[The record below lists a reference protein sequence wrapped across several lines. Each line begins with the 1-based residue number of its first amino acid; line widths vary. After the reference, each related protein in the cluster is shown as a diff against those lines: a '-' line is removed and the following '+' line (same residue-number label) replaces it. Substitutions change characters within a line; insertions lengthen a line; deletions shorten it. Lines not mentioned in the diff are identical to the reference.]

1 MAKVD
6 RKKGGERVAAASG
19 GRLWIVARARDRD
32 HARARD
38 RDCDHEPA
46 RARSPQSFWW
56 KETIDTGGG
65 LWCSSLLW
73 RGLFRELV
81 ALGRLHAPLF
91 KVHATFTDAEA
102 RLTRSGAE
110 RGQRQRDPDGTV
122 GAAQQGSKSRPGAL
136 RAPRQGERQGERRGE
151 RRGDSVRANERS
163 PRPISLFQSA
173 SRYTGARSIELS
185 RSSESERASR
195 NLSGGSERSADP
207 KNSERS
213 VGECW
218 WS

>member
-32 HARARD
+32 HARAR
-38 RDCDHEPA
+38 
-46 RARSPQSFWW
+46 SPQSFWW
-56 KETIDTGGG
+56 EETIDTGGG
-65 LWCSSLLW
+65 LWCSSLLR

-110 RGQRQRDPDGTV
+110 RGQRQRDPDGT
-122 GAAQQGSKSRPGAL
+122 
-136 RAPRQGERQGERRGE
+136 
-151 RRGDSVRANERS
+151 
-163 PRPISLFQSA
+163 
-173 SRYTGARSIELS
+173 
-185 RSSESERASR
+185 
-195 NLSGGSERSADP
+195 
-207 KNSERS
+207 
-213 VGECW
+213 
-218 WS
+218 